1 MATNGT
7 DEGDDTEDD
16 TGNSQ
21 FMPAIAVD
29 PVTGEVAVSYYDAR
43 NDAANARVATYVNVS
58 IDGGGTFSVGN
69 YANASTTAT
78 DAITGTT
85 VNLGPIPDNQSAG
98 NTLNRDT
105 TNGFGDSQG
114 LAF

>member
-29 PVTGEVAVSYYDAR
+29 PVTGEVAVSDYMR
-43 NDAANARVATYVNVS
+43 
-58 IDGGGTFSVGN
+58 
-69 YANASTTAT
+69 
-78 DAITGTT
+78 GTT
-85 VNLGPIPDNQSAG
+85 PPTPASP
-98 NTLNRDT
+98 RM
-105 TNGFGDSQG
+105 
-114 LAF
+114 